1 MIRLA
6 IVGDEKIYAEKRMAY
21 LDRYKNRSL
30 L

>member
-6 IVGDEKIYAEKRMAY
+6 IVEDEKIYGEKRMAY